1 MPLPLTIWAVSDGRA
16 GIENQVLGLAEAVS
30 RLSPAKIIKK
40 RIRYTDL
47 FDRLPSALKLFP
59 DRMLY
64 KGSDTLEAPWP
75 DIWIAAGRATIP
87 HSSRMRA
94 RSKGQT
100 FVVQLQDPR
109 HNLKAFDLVIAPE
122 HDHVEGINTLSI
134 IGSTNRIEDTK
145 LNNDHKVWRNTFR
158 GLPKPRV
165 CVLIG
170 GRSKA
175 YDLDAAHAE
184 ILAEE
189 VRGAIL
195 QAKGSVLLTVSRRTP
210 IEARMIIED
219 ALRDVPGIIYDGQGD
234 NPYFAFL
241 KAADHFLVTEDS
253 VNMVTEAASTGK
265 PIQILSLVR
274 RSLGSGE
281 KFETFHETLRAK
293 GITHPFNGTLAGT
306 TYTPLHET
314 RRAAEHLLD
323 AYYARIGRNIK

>member
-1 MPLPLTIWAVSDGRA
+1 MPLPLIIWAVSDGRA
-16 GIENQVLGLAEAVS
+16 GIENQVLGLAEAVA

-40 RIRYTDL
+40 RIHYTDL
-47 FDRLPSALKLFP
+47 FDRLPSALKILP
-59 DRMLY
+59 DRMLSP
-64 KGSDTLEAPWP
+64 GSDTLNAPWP

-94 RSKGQT
+94 RSRGQT

-122 HDHVEGINTLSI
+122 HDHVTGENVLSI
-134 IGSTNRIEDTK
+134 IGSTNRIEATK
-145 LNNDHKVWRNTFR
+145 LTNAQKAWRSKFK

-175 YDLDAAHAE
+175 YDLDAAHAQ

-189 VRGAIL
+189 VRAAIS
-195 QAKGSVLLTVSRRTP
+195 QVKGSVLLTVSRRTP
-210 IEARMIIED
+210 IEARVVIED
-219 ALRDVPGIIYDGQGD
+219 ILKDLPGIFYDGQGD

-241 KAADHFLVTEDS
+241 KGADHFLVTEDS
-253 VNMVTEAASTGK
+253 VNMVTEAAATGT
-265 PIQILSLVR
+265 PIQILNLER
-274 RSLGSGE
+274 RTLASGE
-281 KFETFHETLRAK
+281 KFDEFHETLRAK

-306 TYTPLHET
+306 SYSPLNET
-314 RRAAEHLLD
+314 HRAAEYLLEM
-323 AYYARIGRNIK
+323 YHSKK

>member
-1 MPLPLTIWAVSDGRA
+1 MPLPLIIWAVSDGRA
-16 GIENQVLGLAEAVS
+16 GIENQVMGLAEAVS
-30 RLSPAKIIKK
+30 RISPAKIIKK

-59 DRMLY
+59 DRMLSAS
-64 KGSDTLEAPWP
+64 SDAIDAPWP

-87 HSSRMRA
+87 HSIRMRG

-122 HDHVEGINTLSI
+122 HDHVEGANVLSI
-134 IGSTNRIEDTK
+134 IGSTNRIEATK
-145 LNNDHKVWRNTFR
+145 LANAQKAWRNKLR
-158 GLPKPRV
+158 GLPKPRI

-175 YDLDAAHAE
+175 YDLDAAHAQ

-189 VRGAIL
+189 VHAVVS

-210 IEARMIIED
+210 IEARVVIED
-219 ALRDVPGIIYDGQGD
+219 TLKNLPGIIYDGQGD

-253 VNMVTEAASTGK
+253 VNMVTEAAATGK
-265 PIQILSLVR
+265 PIQILSLER

-281 KFETFHETLRAK
+281 KFEDFHETLRAK
-293 GITHPFNGTLAGT
+293 GITHPFNGALAGE
-306 TYTPLHET
+306 TYTPLDET
-314 RRAAEHLLD
+314 RRAAEYLLEM
-323 AYYARIGRNIK
+323 YYGKK

>member
-1 MPLPLTIWAVSDGRA
+1 MPLPLIIWAVSDGRA
-16 GIENQVLGLAEAVS
+16 GIENQVLGLAEAVA

-59 DRMLY
+59 DRMLSG
-64 KGSDTLEAPWP
+64 GSDTIEAPWP

-87 HSSRMRA
+87 HSSRMRR
-94 RSKGQT
+94 RSKGET

-122 HDHVEGINTLSI
+122 HDHVEDANTLSI
-134 IGSTNRIEDTK
+134 IGSTNRIEATK
-145 LNNDHKVWRNTFR
+145 LTNAHKAWRNR
-158 GLPKPRV
+158 LKSLPKPRV

-175 YDLDAAHAE
+175 YDLDAAHAQ

-189 VRGAIL
+189 IRGAIL
-195 QAKGSVLLTVSRRTP
+195 QAKGSILLTVSRRTP
-210 IEARMIIED
+210 IEARVVIED
-219 ALRDVPGIIYDGQGD
+219 ALKDLPGIIYDGQGD

-253 VNMVTEAASTGK
+253 VNMATEAAATGK

-274 RSLGSGE
+274 RTLGSGE
-281 KFETFHETLRAK
+281 KFEDFHETLRAK
-293 GITHPFNGTLAGT
+293 GITHPFNGTLAGSA
-306 TYTPLHET
+306 YPPLDET
-314 RRAAEHLLD
+314 RRAAEYLLEMYRD
-323 AYYARIGRNIK
+323 KK

>member
-1 MPLPLTIWAVSDGRA
+1 MPLPLIIWAVSDGRA
-16 GIENQVLGLAEAVS
+16 GIENQVLGLAEAVA
-30 RLSPAKIIKK
+30 RISPAKIIKK
-40 RIRYTDL
+40 RIRYNDL
-47 FDRLPSALKLFP
+47 FDRLPSALKIMP
-59 DRMLY
+59 DRMLSP
-64 KGSDTLEAPWP
+64 GSDTLDAPWP

-122 HDHVEGINTLSI
+122 HDHVEGGNVLSI
-134 IGSTNRIEDTK
+134 IGSTNRIEATK
-145 LNNDHKVWRNTFR
+145 LNNGLKAWRNKLK

-165 CVLIG
+165 AVLIG

-175 YDLDAAHAE
+175 YDLDAAHAR

-189 VRGAIL
+189 VHAAIT

-210 IEARMIIED
+210 LEARVVIED
-219 ALRDVPGIIYDGQGD
+219 ILKDLPGIIYDGLGD

-265 PIQILSLVR
+265 PIQILSLER

-281 KFETFHETLRAK
+281 KFEDFHETLRAK
-293 GITHPFNGTLAGT
+293 GITHPFNGSLAGAP
-306 TYTPLHET
+306 YPPLDET
-314 RRAAEHLLD
+314 RRAAEYLLD
-323 AYYARIGRNIK
+323 MYHSRK